1 VVDHAR
7 LGCPPLTCGAA
18 RPDADRSGSGF
29 QDDRARSPGHLG
41 AQRQC
46 RRDLAVDPRVRV
58 AFPPIWSPVVNQQE
72 HFPLVAALDWLWAAV
87 ATGNVLMTGRASD
100 PDDRT
105 RSGAGSFVFSMTAV
119 WATTAVASIFA
130 PPLVTGTDPTRIPLV
145 AMLVPLAA
153 MAVTGFICLHAATAR
168 ARRS

>member
-1 VVDHAR
+1 MLSV
-7 LGCPPLTCGAA
+7 
-18 RPDADRSGSGF
+18 
-29 QDDRARSPGHLG
+29 
-41 AQRQC
+41 
-46 RRDLAVDPRVRV
+46 
-58 AFPPIWSPVVNQQE
+58 
-72 HFPLVAALDWLWAAV
+72 
-87 ATGNVLMTGRASD
+87 
-100 PDDRT
+100 
-105 RSGAGSFVFSMTAV
+105 TAV

>member
-1 VVDHAR
+1 
-7 LGCPPLTCGAA
+7 
-18 RPDADRSGSGF
+18 
-29 QDDRARSPGHLG
+29 
-41 AQRQC
+41 
-46 RRDLAVDPRVRV
+46 
-58 AFPPIWSPVVNQQE
+58 
-72 HFPLVAALDWLWAAV
+72 
-87 ATGNVLMTGRASD
+87 MTGRASD